1 MTTIKTSLK
10 SENELKI
17 YIFGLF
23 QFLRGHLHSP
33 YQRVLRV
40 RNFAWKLPQTQ
51 SAVSKHNIWRCQKFC
66 SVLID
71 CAQASKRCVFARV
84 WTETWEFRASKSPNF
99 LKSSYSLWTPFK
111 KNLLPTTP
119 PSLDLQRPFLGGPR
133 TVPQAVE
140 LPVVTTITDFC
151 KSRLSS
157 NIPCLTD
164 RIMFINHIFGLIIVT
179 TGQNHNLDPF

>member
-1 MTTIKTSLK
+1 MSLK
-10 SENELKI
+10 STFSDFFNFCGVSHTSGYSGFVTSRENLHRHNPQCQNTTSGAVKSFVASSLTGVEHPKVC
-17 YIFGLF
+17 FSSGLD
-23 QFLRGHLHSP
+23 
-33 YQRVLRV
+33 
-40 RNFAWKLPQTQ
+40 RN
-51 SAVSKHNIWRCQKFC
+51 
-66 SVLID
+66 
-71 CAQASKRCVFARV
+71 
-84 WTETWEFRASKSPNF
+84 WEFRASKSPNF

-164 RIMFINHIFGLIIVT
+164 WIMFISHEFGLILVT
-179 TGQNHNLDPF
+179 TGQNHSLDPC